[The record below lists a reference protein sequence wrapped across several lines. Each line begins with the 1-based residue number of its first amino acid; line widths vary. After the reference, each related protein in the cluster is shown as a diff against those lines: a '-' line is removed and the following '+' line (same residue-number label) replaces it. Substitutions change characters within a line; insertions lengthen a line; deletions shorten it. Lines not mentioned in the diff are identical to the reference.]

1 MGKGNKQR
9 GNREAKKPKAD
20 KKIAPVSSTFLRPQ
34 VDARKA
40 GRKVAVK
47 IADAASKIRPAD
59 PGRRLHATALS
70 SDQRAPLCT
79 GTSNTAGASP
89 TV

>member
-9 GNREAKKPKAD
+9 GDREAKKPKAD
-20 KKIAPVSSTFLRPQ
+20 KENRTGKLDLPQ
-34 VDARKA
+34 TAGRRSKA

-70 SDQRAPLCT
+70 SDQQAPLCC
-79 GTSNTAGASP
+79 GTSNTASAAP
-89 TV
+89 